1 MSGFWDK
8 ILDYFTH
15 VDDILIKFNEDYLSG
30 NSRLIGKI
38 DAMIEALTGIEPEP
52 ELPLRHVP
60 FYSEGTVTA
69 GTDTVLD
76 VKDDSEQ
83 GLGAVGR
90 SGFIMN
96 DAGSTLIVTIDDGSG
111 KSKEISVYVGEPLVF
126 ARADNVWIAKATLS
140 CKAATVDYRALFSS

>member
-1 MSGFWDK
+1 MSGFWGRL
-8 ILDYFTH
+8 LDYVTRI
-15 VDDILIKFNEDYLSG
+15 DDILIKSNEDYLSG
-30 NSRLIGKI
+30 NARLISKM
-38 DAMIEALTGIEPEP
+38 DAVIEALTGIEPEP
-52 ELPLRHVP
+52 DVPLRHVP
-60 FYSEGTVTA
+60 FYSEDTVTA

-76 VKDDSEQ
+76 VKDDIEQ

-96 DAGSTLIVTIDDGSG
+96 DAGSTLIVVIDDGSG
-111 KSKEISVYVGEPLVF
+111 KSKEISVKVGEPLVF